1 MTPLFSVTTTNNV
14 PTRGTDG
21 NTGPITVRT
30 DPGYYVCLLEA
41 PGKET
46 DMQQSEVKEREDAEP
61 RPSDDASS
69 LKEEAS
75 ELTRA
80 GGAKEELMD
89 SKPGLSVHAQ
99 LDEEQPQEINVPR
112 AGKILDL

>member
-14 PTRGTDG
+14 PTRGSDG

-30 DPGYYVCLLEA
+30 YPGYYVCLPEA
-41 PGKET
+41 PDKEA

-61 RPSDDASS
+61 WPLDDASS

-75 ELTRA
+75 KLA
-80 GGAKEELMD
+80 
-89 SKPGLSVHAQ
+89 
-99 LDEEQPQEINVPR
+99 
-112 AGKILDL
+112 